1 MGMYDN
7 ITCKA
12 KFPDISLEGT
22 PLTMDLLQ
30 KEFYQ
35 TKDLDCALMNYT
47 IEEDGRLSYDTFP
60 EGKWVESEEKL
71 KHGIFRHRFEPG
83 TPVKEYFKDN
93 ASIDFYT
100 SFNHDEGDFDYWVEW
115 KALILGGV
123 LTELCLL
130 KFDKDSNVN
139 RKQSEANYKEML
151 KRDAMF
157 RTTRRYKYFYRW
169 FNPLKRKLVRFLT
182 DMLQRVISWLYQI

>member
-12 KFPDISLEGT
+12 KFPDINLEGT

-47 IEEDGRLSYDTFP
+47 IEEDGRLSYDIFP
-60 EGKWVESEEKL
+60 EGKWVESEEN
-71 KHGIFRHRFEPG
+71 IFRHRFEPG

-100 SFNHDEGDFDYWVEW
+100 SFNNDEGDFDYWVEW

-139 RKQSEANYKEML
+139 RKQNEANYKEML

-169 FNPLKRKLVRFLT
+169 FNPLKRKLVMFLT